1 MTTKADTLDQAFEA
15 QYEAIGAIL
24 EAADA
29 VRADDGE
36 DADVS
41 FDLEEALIAAAF
53 DLTEAATK
61 VCEAIASA
69 EKAKKPVKVTRGKN

>member
-1 MTTKADTLDQAFEA
+1 MTTKADALDQAIEA

-36 DADVS
+36 DTDVS

-61 VCEAIASA
+61 LGDAITAA
-69 EKAKKPVKVTRGKN
+69 KVTRGKN